1 MAPKKQA
8 SEPKKKK
15 ATVDD
20 KTVSIAMT
28 PICVLLH
35 TCLPGAFVPSIAKNQ
50 ISPSVNHKTDALSLI
65 VRHEK

>member
-8 SEPKKKK
+8 NEPKKKK

-20 KTVSIAMT
+20 KTVSIA

-35 TCLPGAFVPSIAKNQ
+35 TCFGGTVVPSVAKNE
-50 ISPSVNHKTDALSLI
+50 ISLSVNHKTDVLSLI
-65 VRHEK
+65 VWHEK